1 MFFLAMQHPN
11 LTMLL
16 GFLILFISVLALVK
30 VWLDLRKKY
39 KALMSETKKDPVVNQ
54 IEKRVKEDFEEWL
67 YKDKK
72 LGDKSYSEQLIDQGD
87 AYTAKTHL
95 MTPTEREF
103 YKVLEKVYGDDY
115 YIFCQVRVV
124 DVIQPNIGK
133 YPKNSREYMSL
144 FRQLS
149 QWHFDYV
156 VCAREDFKVICAV
169 ELDDESHNKNDR
181 IRRDS
186 VLDKACQDG
195 GLTLKRIYVD

>member
-30 VWLDLRKKY
+30 VCLDLRKKY
-39 KALMSETKKDPVVNQ
+39 KEVMSSTKKDPVVNQ

-72 LGDKSYSEQLIDQGD
+72 PDDKSYSEQLIDQGD

-103 YKVLEKVYGDDY
+103 YKVLEKVYGDDCY
-115 YIFCQVRVV
+115 VFCQVRVV
-124 DVIQPNIGK
+124 DVIQPNVKK
-133 YPKNSREYMSL
+133 YTKNSREYMSL

-156 VCAREDFKVICAV
+156 VCARNGFRVICAI
-169 ELDDESHNKNDR
+169 ELDDGSHKRKDR
-181 IRRDS
+181 VRRDE
-186 VLDKACQDG
+186 VLDKVCSRS
-195 GLTLKRIYVD
+195 GLDIKRVRIW